1 MRRFTVL
8 LVLNHLAVLGCNSSG
23 APDEPALSTST
34 DAGTGSDVDA
44 GTDSDAAVTATGE
57 LGVAIDA
64 LFTDAEASDTF
75 SGSVV
80 VVDDGKIVLEKGY
93 GSADRTSGRK
103 NDADTIFR
111 VGSVSKQF
119 TATAVLLLASEGRL
133 ALTDPVSKY
142 FPSYPLASLTRG
154 GVEVTVHH
162 LLSQTSG
169 LPDPGATPAFADI
182 VWKRAMEPAEQIGFV
197 HDLPL
202 VAEPDSQFSYLN
214 YNYLLAAL
222 IVEQISG
229 QSYEAFLKERFFTPL
244 GMSSSGTH
252 LASSDAGRAAIG
264 YFRDGDELKSFA
276 TYPGFRDHDV
286 SVAFG
291 AGQVYST
298 VRDLVLWDRALAGE
312 TLLPPAQRDV
322 LFAPNLKNYG
332 YGWVSQKVDGVSV
345 AWHNGA
351 LSPLGFTSLVVR
363 VPSKDRFVAYLA
375 NRDVQLLDPLG
386 IESAVIARSAK

>member
-1 MRRFTVL
+1 MRRSIL
-8 LVLNHLAVLGCNSSG
+8 LVVLNHLAVLGCSASG
-23 APDEPALSTST
+23 TPAGPAISAAS
-34 DAGTGSDVDA
+34 DAGTATDVGA
-44 GTDSDAAVTATGE
+44 GNDSGVAAVSE

-80 VVDDGKIVLEKGY
+80 VVDEGKIVLEKGY
-93 GSADRTSGRK
+93 GSADRKSGRS
-103 NDADTIFR
+103 NDVDTIFR

-119 TATAVLLLASEGRL
+119 TAAAVLLLASEGKL

-142 FPSYPLASLTRG
+142 FPSYPQANLTLG
-154 GVEVTVHH
+154 GVEVTLHH

-169 LPDPGATPAFADI
+169 LPNPGATPAFAEV

-197 HDLPL
+197 QDLPL
-202 VAEPDSQFSYLN
+202 VAKPGSQFSYLN

-222 IVEQISG
+222 VVEQISG
-229 QSYEAFLKERFFTPL
+229 QSYETFLKERFFAPL
-244 GMSSSGTH
+244 GMSASGTH
-252 LASSDAGRAAIG
+252 LASSDARRAAVG
-264 YFRDGDELKSFA
+264 YFQDGDELQSFA
-276 TYPGFRDHDV
+276 TYPGFGDRDV

-291 AGQVYST
+291 AGQIYST
-298 VRDLVLWDRALAGE
+298 VRDLVLWDRALVGE
-312 TLLPPAQRDV
+312 ALLPAAQRDA
-322 LFAPNLKNYG
+322 LFAPNLKSYG
-332 YGWVSQKVDGVSV
+332 YGWVNQKVNGVSV

-351 LSPLGFTSLVVR
+351 LSPLGFTSLIVR

-386 IESAVIARSAK
+386 IESAVIARSAQ